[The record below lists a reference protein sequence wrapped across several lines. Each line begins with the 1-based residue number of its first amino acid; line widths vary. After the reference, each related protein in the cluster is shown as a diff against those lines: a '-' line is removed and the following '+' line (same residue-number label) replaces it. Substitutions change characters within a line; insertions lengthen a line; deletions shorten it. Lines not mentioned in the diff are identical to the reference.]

1 MRHLL
6 ANFRMTLFFL
16 YLLFTGFEY
25 SNNSVTYLSK
35 RLDLNSLK
43 DIITNCV
50 TLVELN
56 MDYIMLCDE
65 AMSFLCN
72 NLTTTLEKLR

>member
-1 MRHLL
+1 
-6 ANFRMTLFFL
+6 MTIFFL
-16 YLLFTGFEY
+16 YLLFTGYEY
-25 SNNSVTYLSK
+25 SYLSN

-50 TLVELN
+50 ALVELN